1 MSDGEKEIVSI
12 ATFKK
17 WLFADGFRIE
27 TENGKVLSALCEYC
41 LEVEYNDCMLE
52 DSALKSIFFFFQES
66 VTYIH

>member
-27 TENGKVLSALCEYC
+27 TENGKVLSTLCEYC
-41 LEVEYNDCMLE
+41 LEVEYND
-52 DSALKSIFFFFQES
+52 
-66 VTYIH
+66 